1 MRTPQLK
8 LRHSL
13 SARQAA
19 DLCNSKGHSF
29 ARNEQGQSGIP
40 LSHGCAAQISFAG
53 GGYAASNTA
62 MNIANLQTFIAVAE
76 TGSIRR
82 AAARLYITQ
91 PAVTR
96 RVQNLEAS
104 VGVALLDRSSKP
116 PTLTVEGRQVLRLGR
131 QILQSVSD
139 LLSSAKPGAQMS
151 GELHLG
157 TSFGLEDDALSQA
170 LDALARQ
177 YPGLAIRVT
186 PGWSLDLIEAMR
198 AGDIDA
204 AIVLVTEPHDL
215 DGNLPFRPLGEEQA
229 VVIASK
235 AANIARRTS
244 FAELTRYGWVL
255 NSRCAARVSLEK
267 AFNAAH
273 LPFNVRAEVQG
284 YDLQMALVARGLGLG
299 LVPRGR
305 FRASPQ
311 QRRLAEIRVESFDL
325 RYAAAL
331 TWRSS
336 AGRLLPALTVLENAL
351 RRNADQPLEAI
362 LASKTACQVG
372 ARTAL
377 S

>member
-1 MRTPQLK
+1 
-8 LRHSL
+8 
-13 SARQAA
+13 
-19 DLCNSKGHSF
+19 
-29 ARNEQGQSGIP
+29 
-40 LSHGCAAQISFAG
+40 
-53 GGYAASNTA
+53 
-62 MNIANLQTFIAVAE
+62 MNIANLQAFIAVAD

-82 AAARLYITQ
+82 AAARLHITQ

-131 QILQSVSD
+131 QILQAVSD
-139 LLSSAKPGAQMS
+139 LLSSAKPSAQMK
-151 GELHLG
+151 GELRLG
-157 TSFGLEDDALSQA
+157 TSLGLDDDALSQA

-177 YPGLAIRVT
+177 YAGLAIRVT

-198 AGDIDA
+198 SGDLDA
-204 AIVLVTEPHDL
+204 AIVLVTEPHEL
-215 DGNLPFRPLGEEQA
+215 DGNLPFRPLAEEQA

-235 AANIARRTS
+235 ATNIARRAS
-244 FAELTRYGWVL
+244 FAELASCGWVL
-255 NSRCAARVSLEK
+255 NRCAARVWLEK
-267 AFNAAH
+267 AFNRAQ

-311 QRRLAEIRVESFDL
+311 QRRLVEIQVDGFDL
-325 RYAAAL
+325 RYTAAL

-351 RRNADQPLEAI
+351 RQNADQPIGEI
-362 LASKTACQVG
+362 LATGAREVG